1 MRAKRLTL
9 LRDNT
14 TGTQLGVLVGLL
26 AGVDLFQL
34 ARDAGTLVDLRQE
47 GTGTGRS

>member
-26 AGVDLFQL
+26 AGVDLIQL
-34 ARDAGTLVDLRQE
+34 TRDTGTLVNLGQR
-47 GTGTGRS
+47 GTGIGRS